1 MSRSFDE
8 IIVLYFI
15 KKISTATMFLFVMSM
30 LFMGVGYG
38 RGVTSVYFI
47 VGIILFLLWIWQL
60 IRTLFSEVKGSQ
72 VDESAEKFKQ
82 STNLIKKAHE
92 SLNIDEEDLKDAQV
106 LRMDGYCCLPIETE
120 PLFRWDEKDQRVR
133 SSNYQLTAF
142 FLDKGLLLT
151 YTEVKSL
158 VDSEYFEGSHIWR
171 FAGITDVIIEKIPQ
185 RCRITSKRDG
195 EKTEKDFDVLTIIG
209 ENGERLSYAI
219 GQGQM
224 ETAEYIRDAIMGP
237 KETQSRLR
245 KPVRKAQP
253 KQIVI
258 DYDSLDKKE
267 KNALQVGM
275 IGDDLGD
282 I

>member
-47 VGIILFLLWIWQL
+47 VGISLFLLWIWQL

-275 IGDDLGD
+275 IGDDMGD

>member
-8 IIVLYFI
+8 RIILYFI
-15 KKISTATMFLFVMSM
+15 KKVSTATMFLFVMAL
-30 LFMGVGYG
+30 LFTGVGYG
-38 RGVTSVYFI
+38 RGTTSAFFLIGV
-47 VGIILFLLWIWQL
+47 VLFLLWIWQL
-60 IRTLFSEVKGSQ
+60 IRTLFTEVKGSQ
-72 VDESAEKFKQ
+72 VDESAEKFMQ
-82 STNLIKKAHE
+82 TTNLIKNAYI
-92 SLNIDEEDLKDAQV
+92 SLNVDKEDLKDAQL

-120 PLFRWDEKDQRVR
+120 PLFRWDEADQKVR
-133 SSNYQLTAF
+133 SSNYQLTSF
-142 FLDKGLLLT
+142 FLDKGILLT

-158 VDSEYFEGSHIWR
+158 VDSEYYEGSHIWR

-185 RCRITSKRDG
+185 RCRINNKKDC
-195 EKTEKDFDVLTIIG
+195 EKVVKEFDVLTIVG

-219 GQGQM
+219 GTGQM
-224 ETAEYIRDAIMGP
+224 ETAEYIREEVMGT
-237 KETQSRLR
+237 KQTQSKLR

-258 DYDSLDKKE
+258 DYDSLDKRE

-275 IGDDLGD
+275 IGDDMGD